1 MKHYIWIAA
10 VLVLV
15 TLLLLPSPSERDAP
29 DQQRR
34 ELPWQIDK
42 LPSGATLVFGLI
54 PGQST
59 FSDALARFGPRVEAA
74 LFQAPDGTLTAE
86 AYYSSVGLSGLTG
99 KLILTLELD
108 APSLAELKANS
119 SGRKPLRTGN
129 VSYEIAGQDA
139 NTIQGASIRGITFI
153 PTANLDA
160 ETVRAR
166 FGPPAEQVVID
177 ENIVHWLYPDLGLH
191 VTINQRG
198 KDLLLYVHPGDF
210 DWVRAGLD

>member
-10 VLVLV
+10 ILVLV
-15 TLLLLPSPSERDAP
+15 ALLLLPSPSERDAP
-29 DQQRR
+29 DPQRR

-42 LPSGATLVFGLI
+42 LPNGATRVFGLI

-59 FSDALARFGPRVEAA
+59 FSDALGRFGPRVEAA
-74 LFQAPDGTLTAE
+74 LFEAPDGTLTAE
-86 AYYSSVGLSGLTG
+86 AYYSSLALGGLTG
-99 KLILTLELD
+99 KLILTLKLD
-108 APSLAELKANS
+108 AASLAELKANS
-119 SGRKPLRTGN
+119 PGRKPLRTGN
-129 VSYEIAGQDA
+129 VSYEIAGEDA
-139 NTIQGASIRGITFI
+139 DTIQGANIRGITFI

-166 FGPPAEQVVID
+166 FGPPAEQVVVD
-177 ENIVHWLYPDLGLH
+177 ENIVHYLYPELGLH

-210 DWVRAGLD
+210 DWVRAALD